1 MLKAQRGDPPSLSDS
16 LRPQSLID
24 PGSLR
29 TQGCHK
35 KHATPATLESVD
47 ERNNSI
53 ETSYPRR
60 IRAWHVHVSIQSLNL
75 CVCAGHVLHNTL
87 KYQNENCSRCSASL

>member
-1 MLKAQRGDPPSLSDS
+1 MMKAQRSDPPSLSDS

-35 KHATPATLESVD
+35 KHATPATPATLESVD
-47 ERNNSI
+47 ERNSSI

-60 IRAWHVHVSIQSLNL
+60 IRALHVHVGI
-75 CVCAGHVLHNTL
+75 CV
-87 KYQNENCSRCSASL
+87 QDM